1 MSAPLVIAGSTAGSA
16 LLGASAQ
23 YNAGKQAEATA
34 QFNAAQMNRAAE
46 LAEQDALRVQEIAE
60 FDLDRFRRSIR
71 TLQSDVRHGYA
82 KSGVDISEG
91 TPFDVIQAN
100 YEMAKEDEYL
110 IQYDADV
117 RKAALYNQAEG
128 ARFQA
133 KAEIQMG
140 KYAKTGAKYRA
151 MGTLLGGAADAG
163 EQYMMLS

>member
-1 MSAPLVIAGSTAGSA
+1 MSAPVVVAATAGSA

-34 QFNAAQMNRAAE
+34 QFNAAQMDRDAQ
-46 LAEQDALRVQEIAE
+46 LAEQDALRVQEVAE
-60 FDLDRFRRSIR
+60 FDLNRFRRSIR

-91 TPFDVIQAN
+91 TPLDILEEN
-100 YEMAKEDEYL
+100 YKMAKDDEYL

-117 RKAALYNQAEG
+117 RKAALHNQAEG

-140 KYAKTGAKYRA
+140 KYAKLGAKYKA

-163 EQYMMLS
+163 QQSMAMGG

>member
-1 MSAPLVIAGSTAGSA
+1 MSAPVVVAATAGSA

-34 QFNAAQMNRAAE
+34 QFNAAQMNRDAQ
-46 LAEQDALRVQEIAE
+46 LAEQDALRVQEVAE
-60 FDLDRFRRSIR
+60 FDLNRFRRSIR

-91 TPFDVIQAN
+91 TPLDILEEN
-100 YEMAKEDEYL
+100 YKMAKDDEYL

-117 RKAALYNQAEG
+117 RKAALHNQAEG

-140 KYAKTGAKYRA
+140 KYAKLGAKYKA
-151 MGTLLGGAADAG
+151 IGTLLGGASDAG
-163 EQYMMLS
+163 QQYMMLS